1 MQDNFNVWS
10 LIYTVTFLEVTFKV
24 DKFPIGGKV
33 EGGVKISIWK
43 ISEFKEKDSTLKMI
57 ENKEYIGKTKQK
69 QTNEKQNKKNMS
81 YA

>member
-33 EGGVKISIWK
+33 EDG
-43 ISEFKEKDSTLKMI
+43 
-57 ENKEYIGKTKQK
+57 
-69 QTNEKQNKKNMS
+69 
-81 YA
+81 